1 MAGTDQWH
9 SSLQAGAESGVSSP
23 HAGAVRAVL
32 RVLPLLFLP
41 MTVHFPA
48 VSQSGASATR
58 RGGAKGKKGRG
69 LGSVGGG
76 SANRGPAWPEGA
88 GLRGRGERVGF
99 CRGGVS
105 QLEARTTGRGGAK
118 GKRGGMW
125 VLYGGV
131 VWGRGL
137 RERGRG
143 LVQGGGASG
152 LEEFGEGAG
161 CKRKGRGL

>member
-76 SANRGPAWPEGA
+76 SANRGPA

-118 GKRGGMW
+118 GKRDRKS
-125 VLYGGV
+125 V
-131 VWGRGL
+131 V
-137 RERGRG
+137 
-143 LVQGGGASG
+143 
-152 LEEFGEGAG
+152 
-161 CKRKGRGL
+161 

>member
-76 SANRGPAWPEGA
+76 VPIGGRRG
-88 GLRGRGERVGF
+88 
-99 CRGGVS
+99 
-105 QLEARTTGRGGAK
+105 Q
-118 GKRGGMW
+118 
-125 VLYGGV
+125 
-131 VWGRGL
+131 
-137 RERGRG
+137 
-143 LVQGGGASG
+143 
-152 LEEFGEGAG
+152 
-161 CKRKGRGL
+161 KGRG